1 MNENYEIVKE
11 FFLEEYKSKVVLIK
25 NKVTG
30 LEVCHFKNDDNEN
43 LFAFAFRTPND
54 KGTGVAHIIEHSVL
68 CGSELYPLKD
78 PFIALANQSVNT
90 FLNAM
95 TYSDRTVYPA
105 STIVKADYFNLLS
118 VYADAVFFPRLDR
131 EIFLQE
137 GHRVE
142 FDENGAASIQG
153 VVYNEMKGEYS
164 DFDAIVDDVATRSL
178 VKGSVYEKDSGG
190 DPLEIPAL
198 TYEEFKDF
206 HRKNYTTENCLL
218 FLWGNIETDEILD
231 FLDEKIFSRMKNK
244 PVSVAVDKSAENVK
258 ADVQDPQKPF
268 LDNLLSKACPDAVE
282 SHEKIEAIAPGSDG
296 GNPTVLLNFNFGQAK
311 NDFERNEMFF
321 ISRILNH
328 HSASPLKKAL
338 VDSNLGEDISP
349 STGLSHL
356 SFNYLYS
363 VGLRG
368 VKTENSEKVKDV
380 VFGVLKD
387 LCENGFSKEDIEACL
402 LSCEYKIRNVS
413 RSSGPYSL
421 SLMNYAVYGWVYGFG
436 IENTIAVRSSFA
448 KIKENIENDE
458 NYLKNLVKKFFIDN
472 ENWSFTV
479 VYPSSKYMEER
490 NAVEEKLLNEALN
503 RRSEKEIKKEN
514 RALLKFQQK
523 KDNTK
528 SIPHLKPADFLND
541 DKLWNSDSDKID
553 TQIKWIKEGLPFI
566 KNVENTNGLVYMSLG
581 FPVDNLSSREIKF
594 LSILMEIVTSSGFSG
609 MDHGESSRTLRLHTQ
624 GISGLL
630 VNEASSSTE
639 NGLKKKAENPLLV
652 DRQWLVFKITA
663 IEEKIEKMVEL
674 LGKSVSEASYLDFKH
689 NRDILNELKNDIEGS
704 IIPYGHYYVSMR
716 SQRTANRYKVLSEI
730 FNGLTLYFTVLE
742 ALEMKDEEFA
752 DFVTVTMQKI
762 RKNGSFIHFIG
773 EEKNAEKLE
782 KLLPSFIEN
791 NSILPLSEPVI
802 VSDEELYKLTELKAE
817 GEGDIEYFETSANV
831 GFCGTWTKMSLQK
844 DLEKCCSEL
853 VLSHW
858 LSSSILWEQI
868 RTVGGAYGAYSRY
881 QSPTGIFSFSTY
893 RDPTPQKSLEAFG
906 KCVHLA
912 GKNRFTKEDCE
923 KSIIGCFSDLIAPQ
937 SPVDRGGSGLMR
949 LLFGRDDQDRYDV
962 KKGIL
967 NVKCKDIKNALKR
980 LEKSLKYSKTGVI
993 IAGPCADNKNRKVVK
1008 LDV

>member
-1 MNENYEIVKE
+1 MNKNYEIEKE
-11 FFLEEYKSKVVLIK
+11 FYLEEYKSNVVLIK

-54 KGTGVAHIIEHSVL
+54 KGTGTAHIIEHSVL
-68 CGSELYPLKD
+68 CGSQLYPLKD

-118 VYADAVFFPRLDR
+118 VYADAVFFPRLDH

-206 HRKNYTTENCLL
+206 HKKNYTTENCLL
-218 FLWGNIETDEILD
+218 FLWGNIETGEILD
-231 FLDEKIFSRMKNK
+231 FLDEKIFSRMEKTLLKN
-244 PVSVAVDKSAENVK
+244 ADSASSN
-258 ADVQDPQKPF
+258 PQKPF
-268 LDNLLSKACPDAVE
+268 LDNLLSKAYPLPLKN
-282 SHEKIEAIAPGSDG
+282 HEKIEAIAPGNDG

-328 HSASPLKKAL
+328 HSASPLKKTL

-368 VKTENSEKVKDV
+368 VKSENSEKVKDLI
-380 VFGVLKD
+380 FDVLKN

-448 KIKENIENDE
+448 KIKENIEKDE
-458 NYLKNLVKKFFIDN
+458 DYLKNLVRKFFIDN

-479 VYPSSKYMEER
+479 VSPSSKYMEER

-503 RRSEKEIKKEN
+503 GRSEKEIKKEN
-514 RALLKFQQK
+514 KALLKFQQK
-523 KDNTK
+523 KDSTK
-528 SIPHLKPADFLND
+528 CIPHLKPSDFLND
-541 DKLWNSDSDKID
+541 DKLWNSESDKID
-553 TQIKWIKEGLPFI
+553 TSIKWIKEGLPFI

-581 FPVDNLSSREIKF
+581 FPVDNLSAKEIKF

-609 MDHGESSRTLRLHTQ
+609 MDHATASRTLRLHTQ

-630 VNEASSSTE
+630 VNEASSTTD
-639 NGLKKKAENPLLV
+639 NGLKKKEENPLLV

-674 LGKSVSEASYLDFKH
+674 LGKSVSEASYQDFKH

-716 SQRTANRYKVLSEI
+716 AQRNANRYKVLSEI

-742 ALEMKDEEFA
+742 ALEMKDEDFA
-752 DFVTVTMQKI
+752 EFVTETMQKI

-791 NSILPLSEPVI
+791 NSLIPLAKPQI
-802 VSDEELYKLTELKAE
+802 VSDEELYKLTELKADE
-817 GEGDIEYFETSANV
+817 VNGNGNVEYFETSANV
-831 GFCGTWTKMSLQK
+831 GFCGTWTKMSLQRE
-844 DLEKCCSEL
+844 LEKSCSEL

-858 LSSSILWEQI
+858 LSSNILWEQI

-893 RDPTPQKSLEAFG
+893 RDPTPQKSLESFPR
-906 KCVHLA
+906 CVHLA
-912 GKNRFTKEDCE
+912 GKKRFTKEDCE
-923 KSIIGCFSDLIAPQ
+923 KSVIGCFSDLIAPQ

-949 LLFGRDDQDRYDV
+949 LLFGRDDQDRYNV

-967 NVKCKDIKNALKR
+967 NVNRKDIKSALKR
-980 LEKSLKYSKTGVI
+980 LEKSLKESKTGVI
-993 IAGPCADNKNRKVVK
+993 IAGPCADNKDRKVIK